1 MPSST
6 DNNKSSPLAP
16 KSKKKADY
24 YTKGSMEVATETA
37 LTIAKLEK
45 RRKLTR
51 NSERVVI
58 VLVGLPGRGKSF
70 VARKLQT
77 FLNWRGTECKVFN
90 VGKYRREAAAATDT
104 AGGGPD
110 DAKGNNK
117 RQEAGSCDANFFD
130 SKNEAAAKLRQEVA
144 ALALKD
150 MLKWLDRPDDQQT
163 STNDSPTA
171 TSAGITSGGTRSGSE
186 PSSPRPSYH
195 RSMSTTANSVQNSSI
210 DRVAIFDATN
220 STVARRQWVLEECTS
235 PIKRANKPTGVV
247 FVESICDDQELL
259 DENFR
264 FKIQN
269 SPDFQGMTEEEAI
282 ADLRKRVSKYEEQYE
297 TIEDDA
303 LSYIKIFN
311 LSSKVMVNHIYGRMA
326 KIIVPALMS
335 WNIGSR
341 PIYICRAGETF
352 NVQSS
357 VEAGE
362 DGETAAEGI
371 PQIGTNTSASG
382 RDSPHSQGST
392 DFGTVGVASDNGTR
406 LPAAKQCKRTSSA
419 LLVGRAALSRGGNLS
434 ENGEAFRDALCDFLW
449 DEGREFMMKRSK
461 AINLT
466 TGTSR
471 DGLSS
476 APNFWE
482 ADLRESVRHLHV
494 NDDEDEEDYD
504 YDAAEGLPFPCHV
517 MASTMPRAVQ
527 TATWEQLP
535 YPVEVLSNLNPLD
548 KGDFTGYELEEIAE
562 FAPDWYA
569 RLEADPFR
577 TRFPGGECY
586 QDLINRLEPAII
598 DMEQQVGLVVVVSH
612 VSVIQTLMSYFRCT
626 PVQRSSEIA
635 VPIHTVIKFTP
646 ARGGGWAESHHKL
659 LEDEEI
665 VVEQTPASPAID
677 MMEKSPMPIWGDHK
691 PLSRAN
697 SLPPVNDMKAKLSV
711 PDIHH

>member
-1 MPSST
+1 MSSS
-6 DNNKSSPLAP
+6 DNKAPPLAP
-16 KSKKKADY
+16 KVKKKADY

-90 VGKYRREAAAATDT
+90 VGKYRREAAAVTDT
-104 AGGGPD
+104 GSGGD
-110 DAKGNNK
+110 DAKDK

-150 MLKWLDRPDDQQT
+150 MLKWLDRPDDQHQQVYN
-163 STNDSPTA
+163 STIPPA
-171 TSAGITSGGTRSGSE
+171 GSASGGSGSE
-186 PSSPRPSYH
+186 PSSPRPAYH
-195 RSMSTTANSVQNSSI
+195 RSMSTTANSVQNISI

-269 SPDFQGMTEEEAI
+269 SPDFQGMTEEEGI
-282 ADLRKRVSKYEEQYE
+282 ADLRKRVQKYEEQYE

-303 LSYIKIFN
+303 LSYIKIYN

-326 KIIVPALMS
+326 KVIVPALMS

-341 PIYICRAGETF
+341 PIYICRAGDTF

-357 VEAGE
+357 TEAENEEETETGGISQVDTFSSV
-362 DGETAAEGI
+362 DGRG
-371 PQIGTNTSASG
+371 
-382 RDSPHSQGST
+382 SPHSQGST
-392 DFGTVGVASDNGTR
+392 EFGTVGVTNGSR
-406 LPAAKQCKRTSSA
+406 PPAAQQHHRNTSA
-419 LLVGRAALSRGGNLS
+419 LLGRAALSRGGNLS
-434 ENGEAFRDALCDFLW
+434 EKGEAFRDALCDFLW

-494 NDDEDEEDYD
+494 DDDEDEDDFD

-517 MASTMPRAVQ
+517 MASTMPRAYQ

-586 QDLINRLEPAII
+586 QDLINRLEPAVI

-626 PVQRSSEIA
+626 PVQKSAEIA

-659 LEDEEI
+659 LEDEE
-665 VVEQTPASPAID
+665 VMVEQTPTPPTIG
-677 MMEKSPMPIWGDHK
+677 MIEKSPMPIWGDHK

-697 SLPPVNDMKAKLSV
+697 SMPPVKDLTAKLSV
-711 PDIHH
+711 PDIHN

>member
-1 MPSST
+1 MT
-6 DNNKSSPLAP
+6 P
-16 KSKKKADY
+16 KPKKKADY

-77 FLNWRGTECKVFN
+77 FLKWRGTECKVFN
-90 VGKYRREAAAATDT
+90 VGKYRREAAAGVAADADA
-104 AGGGPD
+104 AGGD
-110 DAKGNNK
+110 DDKSK

-144 ALALKD
+144 ALALQD
-150 MLKWLDRPDDQQT
+150 MLKWLDRPEDQQAN
-163 STNDSPTA
+163 TN
-171 TSAGITSGGTRSGSE
+171 AGGIGQSGGGSGSE
-186 PSSPRPSYH
+186 PSSPNAPRPVYQ
-195 RSMSTTANSVQNSSI
+195 RSMSTTANSVQTSSI

-282 ADLRKRVSKYEEQYE
+282 ADLRKRVAKYEEQYE
-297 TIEDDA
+297 TIDDDA

-326 KIIVPALMS
+326 KVIVPALMS

-352 NVQSS
+352 SIQSS
-357 VEAGE
+357 AEVGDEGEKISEETPQVGANGSAG
-362 DGETAAEGI
+362 
-371 PQIGTNTSASG
+371 G

-392 DFGTVGVASDNGTR
+392 EFG
-406 LPAAKQCKRTSSA
+406 AAADQQHRRASSA
-419 LLVGRAALSRGGNLS
+419 LLGRAALSRGGNLS
-434 ENGEAFRDALCDFLW
+434 ENGAAFRDALCDFLW

-494 NDDEDEEDYD
+494 DDDNDEGDYD
-504 YDAAEGLPFPCHV
+504 YDEAEGLPFPCHV
-517 MASTMPRAVQ
+517 MTSTMPRAVQ

-535 YPVEVLSNLNPLD
+535 YPIEVLSNLNPLD

-586 QDLINRLEPAII
+586 QDLINRLEPTII
-598 DMEQQVGLVVVVSH
+598 DMEQQVGLAVVVSH
-612 VSVIQTLMSYFRCT
+612 VSVIQILMSYFRCT
-626 PVQRSSEIA
+626 PVQKSAEIA

-646 ARGGGWAESHHKL
+646 ARGGGWAESHHRL
-659 LEDEEI
+659 LEDEEE
-665 VVEQTPASPAID
+665 VAVAAQTPASPTMGMI
-677 MMEKSPMPIWGDHK
+677 EKSPMPIWGDHK
-691 PLSRAN
+691 PLGMAGRSN
-697 SLPPVNDMKAKLSV
+697 SMPPVKELKAKLSV

>member
-6 DNNKSSPLAP
+6 DSKSPPLAP
-16 KSKKKADY
+16 KPKKKADY

-104 AGGGPD
+104 GGGGPD
-110 DAKGNNK
+110 DPKGNK

-150 MLKWLDRPDDQQT
+150 MLKWLDRPDDQQMMN
-163 STNDSPTA
+163 SNSPTA
-171 TSAGITSGGTRSGSE
+171 TSAGITSGGSGSE
-186 PSSPRPSYH
+186 PPSPRPAYH

-362 DGETAAEGI
+362 DDEAVAEGI
-371 PQIGTNTSASG
+371 SQFSTNTSANG
-382 RDSPHSQGST
+382 RESPHSQGST
-392 DFGTVGVASDNGTR
+392 DFGTIGVTNDNGTR
-406 LPAAKQCKRTSSA
+406 PTEVKQHKRASSA

-434 ENGEAFRDALCDFLW
+434 DKGEAFRDALCDFLW

-494 NDDEDEEDYD
+494 SDDEDEEDYD

-626 PVQRSSEIA
+626 PVQKSAEIA

-665 VVEQTPASPAID
+665 VVEQTPASPTTGMI
-677 MMEKSPMPIWGDHK
+677 EKSPMPIWGDPK

-697 SLPPVNDMKAKLSV
+697 YLTPVKDMRAKLSV

>member
-1 MPSST
+1 MSS
-6 DNNKSSPLAP
+6 DNASSEAPLDVTP
-16 KSKKKADY
+16 KPKKKADY

-77 FLNWRGTECKVFN
+77 FLKWRGTECKVFN
-90 VGKYRREAAAATDT
+90 VGKYRREAAAGVAPAAD
-104 AGGGPD
+104 AGGD
-110 DAKGNNK
+110 DDQSK

-144 ALALKD
+144 ALALQD
-150 MLKWLDRPDDQQT
+150 MLKWLDRPEEQLGN
-163 STNDSPTA
+163 TN
-171 TSAGITSGGTRSGSE
+171 AGSGIGQSGGGSSGSGSE
-186 PSSPRPSYH
+186 PSSPNAPRPVYQ
-195 RSMSTTANSVQNSSI
+195 RSMSTTANSVQTSSI

-282 ADLRKRVSKYEEQYE
+282 ADLRKRVAKYEEQYE
-297 TIEDDA
+297 TIDDDA

-326 KIIVPALMS
+326 KVIVPALMS

-352 NVQSS
+352 SIQ
-357 VEAGE
+357 
-362 DGETAAEGI
+362 
-371 PQIGTNTSASG
+371 TSAEIGDEGEKISEETPQVGANGSAGG
-382 RDSPHSQGST
+382 RDSPHSQGSAE
-392 DFGTVGVASDNGTR
+392 FG
-406 LPAAKQCKRTSSA
+406 AAADQQHHRASSA
-419 LLVGRAALSRGGNLS
+419 LLGRAALSRGGNLS
-434 ENGEAFRDALCDFLW
+434 ENGAAFRDALCDFLW

-494 NDDEDEEDYD
+494 DDDNDEGDYD
-504 YDAAEGLPFPCHV
+504 YDEAEGLPFPCHV
-517 MASTMPRAVQ
+517 MTSTMPRAVQ

-535 YPVEVLSNLNPLD
+535 YPIEVLSNLNPLD

-586 QDLINRLEPAII
+586 QDLINRLEPTII
-598 DMEQQVGLVVVVSH
+598 DMEQQVGLAVVVSH
-612 VSVIQTLMSYFRCT
+612 VSVIQILMSYFRCT
-626 PVQRSSEIA
+626 PVQKSAEIA

-646 ARGGGWAESHHKL
+646 ARGGGWAESHHRL
-659 LEDEEI
+659 LEGEEE
-665 VVEQTPASPAID
+665 VAVAAQTPASPTVGMI
-677 MMEKSPMPIWGDHK
+677 EKSPMPIWGDHK
-691 PLSRAN
+691 PLTRAN
-697 SLPPVNDMKAKLSV
+697 SMPPVKELKAKLSV

>member
-6 DNNKSSPLAP
+6 DNKSPPLAP
-16 KSKKKADY
+16 KPKKKADY

-90 VGKYRREAAAATDT
+90 VGKYRREAAAANDT
-104 AGGGPD
+104 TGGGTD
-110 DAKGNNK
+110 DAKGNK

-150 MLKWLDRPDDQQT
+150 MLKWLDRPDDQQM
-163 STNDSPTA
+163 STNSPTA
-171 TSAGITSGGTRSGSE
+171 TSAGIASGGSASGSE
-186 PSSPRPSYH
+186 PSSPRPAYH

-362 DGETAAEGI
+362 DEEAVAEGI
-371 PQIGTNTSASG
+371 SQVGTNTSANG

-392 DFGTVGVASDNGTR
+392 DFGTIGVTNDNGTR
-406 LPAAKQCKRTSSA
+406 PPEAKQHKRTSSA

-434 ENGEAFRDALCDFLW
+434 DKGEAFRDALCDFLW

-482 ADLRESVRHLHV
+482 ADLRESVRQLHV

-504 YDAAEGLPFPCHV
+504 YDEAEGLPFPCHV
-517 MASTMPRAVQ
+517 MSSTMPRAVQ

-626 PVQRSSEIA
+626 QVQRSSEIA

-665 VVEQTPASPAID
+665 VVEQTPASPAIG
-677 MMEKSPMPIWGDHK
+677 MIEKSPMPIWGDHK
-691 PLSRAN
+691 PLSRAD
-697 SLPPVNDMKAKLSV
+697 SFPPAKDMRAKLSV

>member
-150 MLKWLDRPDDQQT
+150 MLKWLDRPDDQQM

-186 PSSPRPSYH
+186 PSSPRPAYH

-392 DFGTVGVASDNGTR
+392 DFGTVGVTR
-406 LPAAKQCKRTSSA
+406 NEWLQTTSTRC
-419 LLVGRAALSRGGNLS
+419 G
-434 ENGEAFRDALCDFLW
+434 
-449 DEGREFMMKRSK
+449 K
-461 AINLT
+461 
-466 TGTSR
+466 
-471 DGLSS
+471 
-476 APNFWE
+476 
-482 ADLRESVRHLHV
+482 VR
-494 NDDEDEEDYD
+494 N
-504 YDAAEGLPFPCHV
+504 
-517 MASTMPRAVQ
+517 Q
-527 TATWEQLP
+527 
-535 YPVEVLSNLNPLD
+535 N
-548 KGDFTGYELEEIAE
+548 K
-562 FAPDWYA
+562 
-569 RLEADPFR
+569 
-577 TRFPGGECY
+577 
-586 QDLINRLEPAII
+586 
-598 DMEQQVGLVVVVSH
+598 
-612 VSVIQTLMSYFRCT
+612 
-626 PVQRSSEIA
+626 
-635 VPIHTVIKFTP
+635 
-646 ARGGGWAESHHKL
+646 
-659 LEDEEI
+659 
-665 VVEQTPASPAID
+665 
-677 MMEKSPMPIWGDHK
+677 
-691 PLSRAN
+691 
-697 SLPPVNDMKAKLSV
+697 
-711 PDIHH
+711 

>member
-1 MPSST
+1 
-6 DNNKSSPLAP
+6 
-16 KSKKKADY
+16 
-24 YTKGSMEVATETA
+24 
-37 LTIAKLEK
+37 
-45 RRKLTR
+45 
-51 NSERVVI
+51 
-58 VLVGLPGRGKSF
+58 
-70 VARKLQT
+70 
-77 FLNWRGTECKVFN
+77 
-90 VGKYRREAAAATDT
+90 
-104 AGGGPD
+104 
-110 DAKGNNK
+110 
-117 RQEAGSCDANFFD
+117 
-130 SKNEAAAKLRQEVA
+130 
-144 ALALKD
+144 
-150 MLKWLDRPDDQQT
+150 
-163 STNDSPTA
+163 
-171 TSAGITSGGTRSGSE
+171 
-186 PSSPRPSYH
+186 
-195 RSMSTTANSVQNSSI
+195 
-210 DRVAIFDATN
+210 
-220 STVARRQWVLEECTS
+220 
-235 PIKRANKPTGVV
+235 
-247 FVESICDDQELL
+247 
-259 DENFR
+259 
-264 FKIQN
+264 
-269 SPDFQGMTEEEAI
+269 
-282 ADLRKRVSKYEEQYE
+282 
-297 TIEDDA
+297 
-303 LSYIKIFN
+303 
-311 LSSKVMVNHIYGRMA
+311 
-326 KIIVPALMS
+326 MS

-357 VEAGE
+357 VETGE
-362 DGETAAEGI
+362 DDEAVAEGI
-371 PQIGTNTSASG
+371 SQVSTNTSANG
-382 RDSPHSQGST
+382 RGSPHSQGST
-392 DFGTVGVASDNGTR
+392 DFGTIGVVNDNGTR
-406 LPAAKQCKRTSSA
+406 PIEVKQHKRASSA

-434 ENGEAFRDALCDFLW
+434 DKGEAFRDALCDFLW

-494 NDDEDEEDYD
+494 SDDEDEEDYD
-504 YDAAEGLPFPCHV
+504 YDAAEGLPFPCHA

-535 YPVEVLSNLNPLD
+535 YPVEVLSNLNPRD

-562 FAPDWYA
+562 FASDGYA

-665 VVEQTPASPAID
+665 VVEQTPASPTIG
-677 MMEKSPMPIWGDHK
+677 MVEKSPMPIWGDHK

-697 SLPPVNDMKAKLSV
+697 SLPPVKDMRAELSV
-711 PDIHH
+711 PNIHH

>member
-1 MPSST
+1 MSS
-6 DNNKSSPLAP
+6 DNASSEAPLDVTP
-16 KSKKKADY
+16 KPKKKADY

-77 FLNWRGTECKVFN
+77 FLKWRGTECKVFN
-90 VGKYRREAAAATDT
+90 VGKYRREAAA
-104 AGGGPD
+104 G
-110 DAKGNNK
+110 KSK

-144 ALALKD
+144 ALALQD
-150 MLKWLDRPDDQQT
+150 MLIWLDRPEEQLGN
-163 STNDSPTA
+163 TN
-171 TSAGITSGGTRSGSE
+171 AGSGIGQSGGGSSGSGSE
-186 PSSPRPSYH
+186 PSSPNAPRPVYQ
-195 RSMSTTANSVQNSSI
+195 RSMSTTANSVQTSSI

-282 ADLRKRVSKYEEQYE
+282 ADLRKRVAKYEEQYE
-297 TIEDDA
+297 TIDDDA

-326 KIIVPALMS
+326 KVIVPALMS

-352 NVQSS
+352 SIQ
-357 VEAGE
+357 
-362 DGETAAEGI
+362 
-371 PQIGTNTSASG
+371 TSAEVGDEGERISEETPQVGANGSAGG

-392 DFGTVGVASDNGTR
+392 EFG
-406 LPAAKQCKRTSSA
+406 AAADQQHHRASSA
-419 LLVGRAALSRGGNLS
+419 LLGRAALSRGGNLS
-434 ENGEAFRDALCDFLW
+434 ENGAAFRDALCDFLW
-449 DEGREFMMKRSK
+449 DEGREFMIKRSK

-494 NDDEDEEDYD
+494 DDDNDEGDYD
-504 YDAAEGLPFPCHV
+504 YDEAEGLPFPCHV
-517 MASTMPRAVQ
+517 MTSTMPRAVQ

-535 YPVEVLSNLNPLD
+535 YPIEVLSNLNPLD

-586 QDLINRLEPAII
+586 QDLINRLEPTII
-598 DMEQQVGLVVVVSH
+598 DMEQQVGLAVVVSH
-612 VSVIQTLMSYFRCT
+612 VSVIQILMSYFRCT
-626 PVQRSSEIA
+626 PVQKSAEIA

-646 ARGGGWAESHHKL
+646 ARGGGWAESHHRL
-659 LEDEEI
+659 LEGEEE
-665 VVEQTPASPAID
+665 VAVAAQTPASPTVGMI
-677 MMEKSPMPIWGDHK
+677 EKSPMPIWGDHK
-691 PLSRAN
+691 LVLGLQRAN
-697 SLPPVNDMKAKLSV
+697 SMPPVKELKARLSV